1 MPTRPGRRRRRSRA
15 ARGGRRRAVHG
26 AVAGRP
32 ARAPAART
40 HRSVPHP
47 RRTARCAAPRPR
59 RPSWPLAPS
68 QSSSRRSGKRRPR
81 RSRLPQSRSERARC
95 RSSQRPP
102 RQARPSEV
110 RRPGRS
116 GARRCAA
123 GSRSRRPRTPAMRT
137 VRLGRCARSWWESW
151 PGARGPPPDAL
162 RRSGRRPPA
171 RPQGARRHARCR
183 RAQCPRGARQQVGRR
198 RSARRPGPRV
208 PRARRRAPPG
218 CRSRCAWGSGR
229 RRPRHGSV
237 EPAPWGAAWI
247 PCVGPVAACAVR
259 TDGGCGAGP
268 RRGPS
273 YATS

>member
-47 RRTARCAAPRPR
+47 RGT
-59 RPSWPLAPS
+59 
-68 QSSSRRSGKRRPR
+68 
-81 RSRLPQSRSERARC
+81 ARC

-116 GARRCAA
+116 GARRCTA

-137 VRLGRCARSWWESW
+137 VRLGRCARNSRESW
-151 PGARGPPPDAL
+151 RGVRGPPPDAL
-162 RRSGRRPPA
+162 RRSGRRSPA